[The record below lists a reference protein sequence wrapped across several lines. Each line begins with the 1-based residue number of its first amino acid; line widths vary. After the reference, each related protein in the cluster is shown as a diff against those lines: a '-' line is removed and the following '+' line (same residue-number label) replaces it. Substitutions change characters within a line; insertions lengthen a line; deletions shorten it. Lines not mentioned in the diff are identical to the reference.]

1 MAAYRILTADGKPAA
16 AIKKGF
22 CWPAFFF
29 GAFWALYRRFWIGAA
44 VLAGVFIV
52 LNVLVNL
59 AERSGSSAAVLI
71 TLLLL
76 LGAMFL
82 VGRYGNFLYLA
93 YLDSKGYVVIREVEA
108 ESPNDALRS
117 SEKPLKDGLPG
128 L

>member
-1 MAAYRILTADGKPAA
+1 MAIYRILMVDGKPPT

-44 VLAGVFIV
+44 VLAGVFII
-52 LNVLVNL
+52 LNLLVSL

-76 LGAMFL
+76 FGAMFL
-82 VGRYGNFLYLA
+82 VGRYGNLLYLV

-108 ESPNDALRS
+108 ESPDDALRS
-117 SEKPLKDGLPG
+117 SEKPLKDDLPR